1 MALVLSAAALRQQ
14 FGIRSD
20 AARRA
25 LPVLLRQTHAAEAST
40 LSQRANDALNQLGRQ
55 LKLPDATPEA
65 ILAALRCYF
74 TGIALLLAAEHV
86 RQRCGTIWD
95 WSEVCQGDF
104 FGDQGITNLSAPL
117 EHRESLRAW
126 SPPTVSIDTSG
137 LPPTDALKGL
147 YLDLIP
153 REVRHTTG
161 EYYTPDWLA
170 EHTLDRLGYTGKT
183 TLLDPACGSGTF
195 LALAMRRIQKHGN
208 GTTAIRRLAG
218 IDINPYAT
226 LAARV
231 TLLLALDS
239 WHHGLELPV
248 YTADTLLD
256 DLNLEPFDNVVGNPP
271 WVNWEALPE
280 SYRERSRQ
288 LWQDY
293 GLFTHRGMAVILGKG
308 KKDLSALFT
317 LVVADR
323 YLRPGGRLAFLL
335 TESVFKA
342 GGANAGLRRMVARD
356 VPLAALHVDDFSG
369 LRVFDGTETRAAL
382 LVLERDRQ
390 TVYPVPYTLWKQNG
404 HRLNMV
410 TTLDEAYAHTQRHAL
425 AAEPIDPAQPGSPWL
440 SAPNAALHALRKLRG
455 QSAYRAYTGVYTG
468 GANGVYWLEVLG
480 RHGEL
485 LHVRNHTQNGKRDV
499 PQVEALIEAELVY
512 PLLRGRD
519 VQRWRAQPSAH
530 ILIVQDATTRH
541 GYLQDWLQTHYPHT
555 YAYLTQ
561 FESLLRQRAAY
572 KRFFRSGSAFYSMF
586 DVGKYSFAP
595 IKVVWQGMGVR
606 MMQAVVVT
614 AEADRPV
621 MSNQAMHPFIPFED
635 ETEAHYVAAC
645 LNSAVFGLAVLSHT
659 QAGGKSF
666 AQPGLMQRLFLPAYD
681 PSVSLHR
688 ALAELSRRAHAQ
700 ESLAPIELEI
710 NNMSSELWHLTR
722 TERQA
727 VRNALELWA

>member
-1 MALVLSAAALRQQ
+1 MAHVLSAAALRQQ
-14 FGIRSD
+14 FGIRSG

-25 LPVLLRQTHAAEAST
+25 LPVLLKQTRNAEISSLSHRAAG
-40 LSQRANDALNQLGRQ
+40 ALNHLASQLN
-55 LKLPDATPEA
+55 LPDAPPDAT
-65 ILAALRCYF
+65 LAALRSYF
-74 TGIALLLAAEHV
+74 CGIALLLAAEHV
-86 RQRCGTIWD
+86 RQRYGTTWN
-95 WSEVCQGDF
+95 WPQVCDGRF
-104 FGDQGITNLSAPL
+104 FSDQGITNLAAPL
-117 EHRESLRAW
+117 AHRETLRGW
-126 SPPTVSIDTSG
+126 SPPLVSIDTSG
-137 LPPTDALKGL
+137 LPPTDALKAL

-153 REVRHTTG
+153 REVRHTSG

-170 EHTLDRLGYTGKT
+170 EHTLDRLGYEGKST
-183 TLLDPACGSGTF
+183 ILDPACGSGTF
-195 LALAMRRIQKHGN
+195 LALALRRIQQHASGS
-208 GTTAIRRLAG
+208 AVLSRIAG
-218 IDINPYAT
+218 IDVNPLAT

-239 WHHGLELPV
+239 WDPGLELPI

-256 DLNLEPFDNVVGNPP
+256 DLSLERFDNVVGNPP

-323 YLRPGGRLAFLL
+323 HLRSGGRLAFLL

-356 VPLAALHVDDFSG
+356 VPLAALHVDDFSS

-390 TVYPVPYTLWKQNG
+390 TVYPVPYTLWK
-404 HRLNMV
+404 HHRPRLNV
-410 TTLDEAYAHTQRHAL
+410 ASTLDEAYALTQRHTL
-425 AAEPIDPAQPGSPWL
+425 AAEPINPAQPGSPWL
-440 SAPNAALHALRKLRG
+440 SAPSAALHALRKLRG

-468 GANGVYWLEVLG
+468 GANGVYWLEILS
-480 RHGEL
+480 HENNL

-499 PQVEALIEAELVY
+499 PQVEAFIEADLVY

-519 VQRWRAQPSAH
+519 VQRWRAHPSAH

-541 GYLQDWLQTHYPHT
+541 GYLPDWLQQHYPLT
-555 YAYLTQ
+555 YAYLAQ

-572 KRFFRSGSAFYSMF
+572 KRFFRAGVAFYSMF

-595 IKVVWQGMGVR
+595 VKVVWQGMGVR
-606 MMQAVVVT
+606 TMQAVVVS
-614 AEADRPV
+614 AEAGRAV
-621 MSNQAMHPFIPFED
+621 MSNQAMHPFIPFEN

-645 LNSAVFGLAVLSHT
+645 LNSPVFNLAVLSHT

-666 AQPGLMQRLFLPAYD
+666 AQPGLMQRLYLPAYD
-681 PSVSLHR
+681 SSDALHG
-688 ALAELSRRAHAQ
+688 ALAHLSRRAHAQ
-700 ESLAPIELEI
+700 ESLTPIELEI
-710 NNMSSELWHLTR
+710 SDLSNELWHITK

-727 VRNALELWA
+727 VENALELWA